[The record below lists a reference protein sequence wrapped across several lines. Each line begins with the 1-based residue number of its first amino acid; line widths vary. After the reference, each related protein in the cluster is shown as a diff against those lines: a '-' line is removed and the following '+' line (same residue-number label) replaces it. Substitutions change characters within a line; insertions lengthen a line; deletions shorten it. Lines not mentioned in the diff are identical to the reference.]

1 MDSQTI
7 LDELR
12 EVIRRLNVVEEKL
25 GGRHTT
31 INRIAS
37 DRYESLERYRV
48 TYNRQLGL
56 PDDTIHPP
64 NVNAEDEID

>member
-12 EVIRRLNVVEEKL
+12 YVIRRVNVIEEKL
-25 GGRHTT
+25 EGRHTT

-37 DRYESLERYRV
+37 DRYQSLERYRV
-48 TYNRQLGL
+48 TYNRKLGL

-64 NVNAEDEID
+64 NENAEDEID